1 MPPTSPSLAADRS
14 PVDERIQEEA
24 ALWFAR
30 LRGDD
35 VSDADRA
42 AFAAWIDADALH
54 RREYEI
60 FERMWDAA
68 APLRQHAAIRPKRK
82 RALQMVAGFAGI
94 ALLSGWLVSAQL
106 GESLMT
112 GAGERRHVQLADGS
126 ALDLAP
132 NTRLRVKFGS
142 AQRRLELEAGE
153 IAVSVA
159 ADPRRPFEVA
169 AAGGTIRDIGTRF
182 DVGIER
188 ERAHVI
194 VAEGAVE
201 IAVPAAGH
209 AAPRRVNGGE
219 SAQFD
224 RSGVSPARPADA
236 AASLAW
242 TRGQLVFDAASLAE
256 VATALNRY
264 RETPIE
270 LADPAVAA
278 IRISG
283 VFLIDDEDL
292 TLRAIG
298 KVAPVEFAFAAGK
311 VKAYE
316 RGTAGRSLDR

>member
-1 MPPTSPSLAADRS
+1 MPTSPSAS
-14 PVDERIQEEA
+14 VPSTDERVQEEA

-42 AFAAWIDADALH
+42 AFTAWSEADALH
-54 RREYEI
+54 RQEYEI
-60 FERMWDAA
+60 LERLWDAS
-68 APLRQHAAIRPKRK
+68 APLRQQAASRPKRG
-82 RALQMVAGFAGI
+82 RALRVAGGFAGI

-106 GESLMT
+106 GESLST
-112 GAGERRHVQLADGS
+112 GAWERRHVQLADGS

-188 ERAHVI
+188 ERTRVV

-201 IAVPAAGH
+201 IAVLARSD
-209 AAPRRVNGGE
+209 AAPRRVNAGE
-219 SAQFD
+219 SAEFD
-224 RSGVSPARPADA
+224 SSGVSLARPADA
-236 AASLAW
+236 TASLAW

-270 LADPAVAA
+270 LTDPAVAN

-283 VFLIDDEDL
+283 VFLIDDEDS

-298 KVAPVEFAFAAGK
+298 KVAPVEFEFGEGRIRLRTRRSAVPAA
-311 VKAYE
+311 
-316 RGTAGRSLDR
+316 DR